1 MVELFIDFGYCYSFI
16 SGKIML
22 SFLLSRLVSTFFVVL
37 GVVTLVF
44 LLIHLVPGDP
54 VQAMLGEAAQP
65 ADLESLREALGLNQ
79 PLLTQWWLYITN
91 LLQGDLGNSL
101 YSKEP
106 IIDILIERFPATLEL
121 AFAGLLVA
129 VLLALPLGS
138 IAALRKDTVW
148 DNGAMVFSL
157 LGVSIPNF
165 WLGPMLILLFSLM
178 LGWLPVSGREG
189 LASLVLP
196 AVTLGTAL
204 AAILARMVR
213 STLLEVLSE
222 DYIRTARAKGLRE
235 SAIVIHHALRNASL
249 PIITVLGLQLGTLL
263 GGAVITEIIFAWPG
277 VGQKTIEAIQQ
288 RDYPVV
294 QACILLISLSYVL
307 VNTLTD
313 VVYAWLDPRVRYS
326 V

>member
-1 MVELFIDFGYCYSFI
+1 
-16 SGKIML
+16 ML
-22 SFLLSRLVSTFFVVL
+22 SFLLSRLLSTLVVVL

-54 VQAMLGEAAQP
+54 VQAMLGESALP
-65 ADLESLREALGLNQ
+65 ADLEALRTALGLNQ
-79 PLLTQWWLYITN
+79 PLLTQWWNYMTN
-91 LLQGDLGNSL
+91 LLQGDLGTSL

-106 IIDILIERFPATLEL
+106 IIDILLERLPATIEL
-121 AFAGLLVA
+121 AIAGLLVA
-129 VLLALPLGS
+129 VLVALPLGS
-138 IAALRKDTVW
+138 IAALRKDSIY

-165 WLGPMLILLFSLM
+165 WMGPLLILLFSLT
-178 LGWLPVSGREG
+178 LGWLPVSGRDG

-196 AVTLGTAL
+196 ALTLGTAL

-213 STLLEVLSE
+213 STLLEVLGE

-235 SAIVIHHALRNASL
+235 SAVVVHHALRNASL

-277 VGQKTIEAIQQ
+277 VGQLTIESIQR

-313 VVYAWLDPRVRYS
+313 FVYAWLDPRVRYS
-326 V
+326 GSTTD